1 MRHMKTERE
10 NYLKPQTIME
20 QVAMEQGICAASI
33 ISQDVKGI
41 TSNGQDYHEFDA
53 SAFERKENAN
63 GGWEI
68 EWK

>member
-33 ISQDVKGI
+33 LTDEKVQAEAHSVG
-41 TSNGQDYHEFDA
+41 NDYNFNTKLDNDGF
-53 SAFERKENAN
+53 SVTWN
-63 GGWEI
+63 
-68 EWK
+68 